1 MMNFRRGNFKKIAC
15 LLLSLSLVS
24 SAFAVSA
31 QATAEQS
38 QPQNSFA
45 ESMQQLFQ
53 TPQMEYRPEARW
65 WLAEGSHTDETLKE
79 SIQELYQ
86 SGFGAVE
93 FVTLDESAY
102 LDDATYAWGSEE
114 WVHDSHL
121 IVEECT
127 KLGMGVSFTSGTHWS
142 TANLTTITPDD
153 EAAAQELGY
162 RTVEL
167 SPGQQFQGAL
177 PVPELTEDARKMSLV
192 RVVTARRASVSEDGK
207 TVGLSEDSLQDITQ
221 SAYQTQDGT
230 WQVDYTA
237 PSDGEYILFAFWQ
250 YGTSEAYKP
259 ASTGKSY
266 SINYFSHEG
275 TDALISYWNQS
286 VLTPDLQEMIRQ
298 NGDVSLY
305 MDSLELSTRGND
317 STGNLWCT
325 DYLEEFQ
332 TRRGYDVGKYL
343 PVFILQS
350 NISFMAEPHYSYTL
364 EGEEDLCG
372 KLRNDLYQTN
382 TDLYMEE
389 CLDVL
394 TDWLHSFGMTLRA
407 ENSYGNFFE
416 ISQPIKSLDY
426 VETESLEF
434 NTELD
439 SYRSQ
444 AGAAHLYGK
453 TYSSET
459 GALADDNYNRSHS
472 YFRQMFYTQFA
483 AGIQRTV
490 LHGYSS
496 AYGPEQNC
504 AWPGYEG
511 MMPFF
516 SERFNKRQPSAL
528 DYAEINAHLARIQTA
543 LRQGTVRMDLGILRS
558 DYYINNAS
566 EFKRSFEDNYLHNH
580 KAFYWQ
586 DMTLQDA
593 GYTYDYFSPVLLQDD
608 AIRCSD
614 GLIQADGVGYQA
626 LIVYQEELPYESAQV
641 LYEWASSGLPVVIV
655 DGETQEEIRNDMFK
669 VNAGAALQTPFH
681 DGKDEQLQALM
692 EEIKQLDTVAT
703 VQDAAD
709 TYDALIGLGVH
720 PRAEYTEPNQNFL
733 SVLREDD
740 GASYLYLYNYMFEDS
755 ENTAG
760 QVSVEGIY
768 KPYLLDT
775 WSGAVREVADCS
787 YQDGRTILNVEL
799 APGDVMVFALD
810 PNDRVDNAVVSSHNV
825 EKAAV
830 ENGSTILCVPETGS
844 VSIQYADGS
853 SYRTEVQVPQDLLLE
868 DWNITVQSWEPGE
881 KLTRSETRNGV
892 TTEEV
897 TYETNKVDIP
907 VSSSDL
913 IPWKEMPEV
922 GPTVSGVGM
931 YTTTFTLPD
940 DWNFQ
945 ANTLT
950 FCADSFG
957 GGSASIW
964 VNGQKVPVN
973 LDNGSADISDVVQP
987 GENSIEVRV
996 TSSLRNKMIEQGYSG
1011 WVTEKQPDAYGMTG
1025 QVLLKTAVKVA
1036 AVDRNVL
1043 KTVLQ
1048 YAQEARENGEY
1059 DAVIQLVKDSFDRAF
1074 DRAESVSNDLY
1085 ATQEEIDQAWQAL
1098 LKEIHKLG
1106 FIKGD
1111 STTLEMLVSAAE
1123 NLNLTLYVQA
1133 GQEEF
1138 QQALSKAQQVIAD
1151 KENALATEISQAEGE
1166 LLDAMMNLRYKADKS
1181 ILEALLADAGK
1192 LDLTAY
1198 TVESAAV
1205 FRAAQENATAVNDKE
1220 DATQAEVNSAI
1231 ETLRTAMDSLT
1242 ALHVDAVV
1250 SQGMGSQVQTTGSS
1264 NAKTGESTPV
1274 TAGAAM
1280 LILAG
1285 AALLLG
1291 KRKQ

>member
-1 MMNFRRGNFKKIAC
+1 MKLKGRHLQKAAC
-15 LLLSLSLVS
+15 LLLSLSLLS
-24 SAFAVSA
+24 SAFAASA
-31 QATAEQS
+31 QGAAGQV
-38 QPQNSFA
+38 QPSNSFT
-45 ESMQQLFQ
+45 EKMQQLFE

-127 KLGMGVSFTSGTHWS
+127 ELGMGVSFTSGTHWS

-153 EAAAQELGY
+153 ETAAQELGY
-162 RTVEL
+162 RTIEL
-167 SPGQQFQGAL
+167 SPGQRFQGAL
-177 PVPELTEDARKMSLV
+177 PVPELTEDAKKISLV
-192 RVVTARRASVSEDGK
+192 KVVTARKASVSEDGK
-207 TVGLSEDSLQDITQ
+207 TVGLSEESLEDITRA
-221 SAYQTQDGT
+221 AYQTQDGT

-237 PSDGEYILFAFWQ
+237 PTDGEYTLFAFWQ

-266 SINYFSHEG
+266 SINYFSREG
-275 TDALISYWNQS
+275 TDALIDYWNQS
-286 VLTPDLQEMIRQ
+286 VLTPDLQEMIKQ

-305 MDSLELSTRGND
+305 MDSLELSTRGSN
-317 STGNLWCT
+317 STGNLWCA
-325 DYLEEFQ
+325 DYLEEFEA
-332 TRRGYDVGKYL
+332 RRGYDVGKYL

-350 NISFMAEPHYSYTL
+350 NVSFMAEPHYSYTL
-364 EGEEDLCG
+364 EGEDDLCG

-394 TDWLHSFGMTLRA
+394 TDWLHGFGMTLRA

-416 ISQPIKSLDY
+416 ISQPVKCLDY

-483 AGIQRTV
+483 SGIQRTV

-516 SERFNKRQPSAL
+516 SERFNKRQPSAI
-528 DYAEINAHLARIQTA
+528 DYPEINAHLARIQTA

-608 AIRCSD
+608 AVRCTE

-655 DGETQEEIRNDMFK
+655 DGETREEIRNDMFK
-669 VNAGAALQTPFH
+669 VNAGAAVQTPFN
-681 DGKDEQLQALM
+681 DGKDEQLRALM

-709 TYDALIGLGVH
+709 TYDALIKLGVH
-720 PRAEYTEPNQNFL
+720 PRVEYTEPNQNFL

-755 ENTAG
+755 ESTAG
-760 QVSVEGIY
+760 QVSVEGIT

-775 WSGAVREVADCS
+775 WSGEVSEIANCS
-787 YQDGRTILNVEL
+787 YQNGRTILDVEL
-799 APGDVMVFALD
+799 APGDIMVFALD
-810 PNDRVDNAVVSSHNV
+810 PNDRVDNAVVARSNV
-825 EKAAV
+825 EKTRV
-830 ENGSTILCVPETGS
+830 ENGSAILYVPETGS
-844 VSIQYADGS
+844 ASVQYADGTT
-853 SYRTEVQVPQDLLLE
+853 YRADVQVPQDIRLT
-868 DWNITVQSWEPGE
+868 DWDITVQSWEPGE
-881 KLTRSETRNGV
+881 KLTRSEVRNDV
-892 TTEEV
+892 TTTEV
-897 TYETNKVDIP
+897 SYATSKVDIP
-907 VSSSDL
+907 VQSSDL

-922 GPTVSGVGM
+922 GPEVSGVGI
-931 YTTTFTLPD
+931 YTTTFALPD
-940 DWNFQ
+940 NWDLQRN
-945 ANTLT
+945 NLT

-957 GGSASIW
+957 GGTASVW
-964 VNGQKVPVN
+964 VNGGKVPVN
-973 LDNGSADISDVVQP
+973 MDSRSADISEFVHP
-987 GENSIEVRV
+987 GENSMEVRV
-996 TSSLRNKMIEQGYSG
+996 TSSLRNRMIEQGYSG
-1011 WVTEKQPDAYGMTG
+1011 WVTEKQPDTYGMTG
-1025 QVLLKTAVKVA
+1025 QTLLKTAVKVA
-1036 AVDRNVL
+1036 AVDKSILDSV
-1043 KTVLQ
+1043 VE
-1048 YAQEARENGEY
+1048 YAQAAKENGEY
-1059 DAVIQLVKDSFDRAF
+1059 DAVIQLVQDSFDLALE
-1074 DRAESVSNDLY
+1074 RAESVSSDLN
-1085 ATQEEIDQAWQAL
+1085 ASQQEIDQAWQAL
-1098 LKEIHKLG
+1098 LEEIHKLG
-1106 FIKGD
+1106 FVRGD
-1111 STTLEMLVSAAE
+1111 SSSLELLVSAAE
-1123 NLNLTLYVQA
+1123 GVDLSQYVKA
-1133 GQEEF
+1133 GQEDF
-1138 QQALSKAQQVIAD
+1138 KQALREAQKVLSN
-1151 KENALATEISQAEGE
+1151 KENALEAEIAQTEGN
-1166 LLDAMMNLRYKADKS
+1166 LLDAMLKLRYKADKS
-1181 ILEALLADAGK
+1181 VLEALLAEAGK

-1198 TVESAAV
+1198 TAESVTA
-1205 FRAAQENATAVNDKE
+1205 FRAAQEMAAEVNNRE
-1220 DATQAEVNSAI
+1220 NATQAEVNDAI
-1231 ETLRTAMDSLT
+1231 ETLRTARNDLT
-1242 ALHVDAVV
+1242 AVKAVDLAAR
-1250 SQGMGSQVQTTGSS
+1250 GDLGQTAGSS
-1264 NAKTGESTPV
+1264 NAKTGE
-1274 TAGAAM
+1274 TAPFAAV
-1280 LILAG
+1280 AC
-1285 AALLLG
+1285 LLLLTG
-1291 KRKQ
+1291 AGILTGRKRK